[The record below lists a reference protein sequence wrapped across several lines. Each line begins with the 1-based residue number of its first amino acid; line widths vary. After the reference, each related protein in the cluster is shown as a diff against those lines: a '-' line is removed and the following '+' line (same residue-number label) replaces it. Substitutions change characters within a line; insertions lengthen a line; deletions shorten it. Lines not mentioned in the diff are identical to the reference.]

1 MGTLNE
7 ELYRKERF
15 SFRFTNLPESVAHKI
30 RRSLPEVRFKAP
42 RSSLQRSGTGLVLCF
57 DLNETMDLTPL
68 HKILSELALNPGT
81 YSVWI
86 SLVTSAD
93 QGGIAVP
100 AYILDLVRETRCGI
114 DFSFVGCL
122 DSVETSADRTANA
135 N

>member
-1 MGTLNE
+1 MEALSE

-15 SFRFTNLPESVAHKI
+15 SFRFTNLSETIADEI
-30 RRSLPEVRFKAP
+30 RRSLQDVRFKAP
-42 RSSLQRSGTGLVLCF
+42 RSSLPRSGAGLVLCF

-68 HKILSELALNPGT
+68 HKILSGVALNPGT

-93 QGGIAVP
+93 QGGVAVP

-122 DSVETSADRTANA
+122 DSGETGADLTASAS
-135 N
+135 